1 MINEED
7 FNVSNTIFTFK
18 KDEYPLS
25 KIKGARVKTNTFQ
38 DHALRIVCIGLV
50 VASVVWMICPES
62 FGLLTAPLALT
73 IGMFSAL
80 FSVRK
85 YELQVE
91 FQHIDETGLQWVS
104 VAKTNNQMI
113 KILFEKQ
120 ASRLLG
126 QVT

>member
-1 MINEED
+1 MIIED
-7 FNVSNTIFTFK
+7 NFKVSNTTFKFK
-18 KDEYPLS
+18 KDEYLLS
-25 KIKGARVKTNTFQ
+25 KIKGVRVKTNTFQ

-62 FGLLTAPLALT
+62 FGLITAPLALT
-73 IGMFSAL
+73 VGVFSAL

-104 VAKTNNQMI
+104 VAKTNSKAVKN
-113 KILFEKQ
+113 LFEKQ
-120 ASRLLG
+120 VSKLLEL
-126 QVT
+126 VT

>member
-1 MINEED
+1 MIIED
-7 FNVSNTIFTFK
+7 NFKVSNTTFKFK

-25 KIKGARVKTNTFQ
+25 KIKGVRVKTNAFQ

-62 FGLLTAPLALT
+62 LGLITAPLALT
-73 IGMFSAL
+73 VGVFSAL

-104 VAKTNNQMI
+104 VAKTNSKAVKN
-113 KILFEKQ
+113 LFEKQ
-120 ASRLLG
+120 VSKLLEL
-126 QVT
+126 VT

>member
-1 MINEED
+1 MIIED
-7 FNVSNTIFTFK
+7 NFKVSNTTFTFK

-25 KIKGARVKTNTFQ
+25 KIKGVRVKTNTFQ

-50 VASVVWMICPES
+50 VASVVWIICPES
-62 FGLLTAPLALT
+62 FGLITAPLALT
-73 IGMFSAL
+73 VGMFSAL

-104 VAKTNNQMI
+104 VSKTNSKAVKN
-113 KILFEKQ
+113 LFEKQ
-120 ASRLLG
+120 VSKLLEL
-126 QVT
+126 VT

>member
-1 MINEED
+1 MIIED
-7 FNVSNTIFTFK
+7 NFKVSNTTFKFK

-25 KIKGARVKTNTFQ
+25 KIKGVRVKTNTFQ

-62 FGLLTAPLALT
+62 FGLITAPLALT
-73 IGMFSAL
+73 VGVFSAL

-104 VAKTNNQMI
+104 VAKTNSKAVKN
-113 KILFEKQ
+113 LFEKQ
-120 ASRLLG
+120 VSKLLEL
-126 QVT
+126 VT

>member
-7 FNVSNTIFTFK
+7 FNVSNTTFTFK

-50 VASVVWMICPES
+50 VGSVVWMICPES
-62 FGLLTAPLALT
+62 FGLFTAPFALT
-73 IGMFSAL
+73 MGMISAL

-91 FQHIDETGLQWVS
+91 FQHVDETGLQWVS
-104 VAKTNNQMI
+104 VAKTNNQMV
-113 KILFEKQ
+113 KTLFEKQ